1 MKMMRRLLSFLTAGA
16 LAATAAVTIVPVGSV
31 SVSAADSAAIS
42 LVEEM
47 GLGWNLGN
55 ALDSCNI
62 TWVNPLTPE
71 AVETGWGNIVTTE
84 AMIKEVQKAGFDTV
98 RIPVTWGQMMDSNN
112 QVNTAFLARVKEVVN
127 YCVDNGM
134 YAIVDTHHD
143 EDWIKSADSTTLEK
157 FKALWTQIANYF
169 ADYDNHLVFEGMN
182 EVSFN
187 SNSQAMEFNQ
197 AFVDTVRA
205 TGGNNANRLL
215 IVPAVSNNTAKA
227 LSSDFSAPT
236 DAANMVAVSV
246 HYYEPPQF
254 CVADANASWGHRE
267 TWGTSADYTTL
278 NSDFNALETKFLDNG
293 IPVVIGEYG
302 VVNSDKY
309 GQSDQTY
316 NKDEESIKKFLTAVA
331 STAYQKD
338 GMCPVVWDDS
348 DSGTIKYFSR
358 KNMSWYDSDVVS
370 IFTNIKNGGGS
381 DTPSG
386 KKVDRLTFQTSDLI
400 DEKGSLMID
409 LKPYKNQGVSVSAVI
424 FDYTMSSTAAN
435 YGGGGGVGYNID
447 ATEDGQ
453 IHWASQS
460 FTLSGGTDTVN
471 VSIPKISN
479 VTEKDDA
486 GNVTGE
492 YSGTLNMDFL
502 KIEKW
507 YDWTDPANGTVDFS
521 FGDEVTLIFDG
532 YITIYDTDPSETTTT
547 AATTTTTTTT
557 TTTEATTTTT
567 EELTT
572 TTTTTETGPV
582 TTTTE
587 ATTTVTEPFTTTTEA
602 TTTVTEPITTTTET
616 TTTVTEPITTTT
628 EVTTTVTEPI
638 TTTTETT
645 TTVTEPITTTE
656 ATTTVT
662 EPITTTAKTTTTT
675 ASNVPATTTTT
686 KQTGVTPLPQC
697 GDINEDGVISL
708 ADAVRLAKYLAGT
721 VTLSDAALSSADCS
735 LDGVVDEEDL
745 TLLVQYLVR
754 LEKTLPPT
762 NA

>member
-1 MKMMRRLLSFLTAGA
+1 M
-16 LAATAAVTIVPVGSV
+16 
-31 SVSAADSAAIS
+31 
-42 LVEEM
+42 
-47 GLGWNLGN
+47 
-55 ALDSCNI
+55 
-62 TWVNPLTPE
+62 
-71 AVETGWGNIVTTE
+71 
-84 AMIKEVQKAGFDTV
+84 
-98 RIPVTWGQMMDSNN
+98 
-112 QVNTAFLARVKEVVN
+112 
-127 YCVDNGM
+127 
-134 YAIVDTHHD
+134 
-143 EDWIKSADSTTLEK
+143 
-157 FKALWTQIANYF
+157 
-169 ADYDNHLVFEGMN
+169 
-182 EVSFN
+182 
-187 SNSQAMEFNQ
+187 
-197 AFVDTVRA
+197 
-205 TGGNNANRLL
+205 
-215 IVPAVSNNTAKA
+215 
-227 LSSDFSAPT
+227 
-236 DAANMVAVSV
+236 
-246 HYYEPPQF
+246 
-254 CVADANASWGHRE
+254 
-267 TWGTSADYTTL
+267 
-278 NSDFNALETKFLDNG
+278 
-293 IPVVIGEYG
+293 
-302 VVNSDKY
+302 
-309 GQSDQTY
+309 
-316 NKDEESIKKFLTAVA
+316 
-331 STAYQKD
+331 
-338 GMCPVVWDDS
+338 
-348 DSGTIKYFSR
+348 
-358 KNMSWYDSDVVS
+358 
-370 IFTNIKNGGGS
+370 
-381 DTPSG
+381 
-386 KKVDRLTFQTSDLI
+386 
-400 DEKGSLMID
+400 
-409 LKPYKNQGVSVSAVI
+409 
-424 FDYTMSSTAAN
+424 
-435 YGGGGGVGYNID
+435 
-447 ATEDGQ
+447 
-453 IHWASQS
+453 
-460 FTLSGGTDTVN
+460 N